1 MLPWQNQSASQS
13 TCNIFIVNR
22 PKYQVLG
29 AFQIRRISLSPSGSG
44 KSVVFAVYHVRY
56 LQNLFPMILVFSLPR
71 EVDLA
76 WIPVQTYIEERTKV
90 VDSEEE
96 LFGLTILTPKQLFI
110 VWSSS
115 YKFWLYTHNVNKLFI
130 IQNSAWCGRR
140 SCVCWTIK
148 VVTFSIYA
156 WSSSYGLRNQ
166 GYYTNTCTHPSIRVT
181 ATEIYIKGHG
191 LIYIY
196 IFGSYRWGVIR
207 LWCNTCLEL

>member
-1 MLPWQNQSASQS
+1 MKHISNEVLEGL
-13 TCNIFIVNR
+13 NISLSNWILFQICLCYHDKTKVPANPHAIFFVNR

-29 AFQIRRISLSPSGSG
+29 AFQIRRIILGPSGSG
-44 KSVVFAVYHVRY
+44 KSVVFALYHVRY
-56 LQNLFPMILVFSLPR
+56 LQNLFPMIWVFSLPR

-130 IQNSAWCGRR
+130 I
-140 SCVCWTIK
+140 
-148 VVTFSIYA
+148 
-156 WSSSYGLRNQ
+156 
-166 GYYTNTCTHPSIRVT
+166 
-181 ATEIYIKGHG
+181 
-191 LIYIY
+191 
-196 IFGSYRWGVIR
+196 
-207 LWCNTCLEL
+207 